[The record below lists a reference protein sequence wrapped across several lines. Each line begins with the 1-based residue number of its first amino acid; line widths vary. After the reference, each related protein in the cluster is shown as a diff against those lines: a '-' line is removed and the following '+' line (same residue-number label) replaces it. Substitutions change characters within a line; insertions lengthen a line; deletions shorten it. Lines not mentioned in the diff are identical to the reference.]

1 MREKQYILYKEGE
14 QIGYYTKK
22 QISAMLPEIDAQA
35 LIKKGK
41 HDLYELKEMYEINND
56 GTFTCICYECGKSF
70 IHECNKNLCPEC
82 RKEFDIQTKKRAN
95 ERKKIRLKKQR
106 REKREKRKRTNRR
119 RTQLDDIAREAKQNG
134 MSYGSYVASL
144 QSTEK
149 RTAKEI
155 LKNF

>member
-1 MREKQYILYKEGE
+1 MREKQYILYKEGK
-14 QIGYYTKK
+14 QIGNYTKK
-22 QISAMLPEIDAQA
+22 QISAMLPEIDARA
-35 LIKKGK
+35 LIRKGK
-41 HDLYELKEMYEINND
+41 HDSYELKEMYEINDD

-106 REKREKRKRTNRR
+106 REKRERTNRR
-119 RTQLDDIAREAKQNG
+119 RTQLDDIAREAKRNG

-144 QSTEK
+144 QSIEK
-149 RTAKEI
+149 N